1 MLHYTD
7 RNDVVYVLTLDPV
20 LGEDVYQ
27 RLSSEP
33 RLKGTEIIVPGR
45 DSGEYSPAEIDK
57 ITKDTMAGRVFVM
70 DTRSQSQAKLQQV
83 YNKIIGYNRA
93 DFNQFCYTVLI
104 GDGPVEFFAE
114 NGSIESFSS
123 HMARLRLDFNA
134 ARFFYDPLIH
144 YDHHEKLGL
153 AIDQGNS
160 LLETIPGWLEK
171 GFAVEGEDITVRQI
185 RPYFRAEGKKGKVG
199 RAKKKKRQKKL
210 TKIFSKL
217 IRKKVKCPKEDIEQ
231 CIGKEGLLLQGQALP
246 LNVYPFYFEKYVAKF
261 MKKSKTATG

>member
-7 RNDVVYVLTLDPV
+7 RKNRIYVLTLDFV
-20 LGEDVYQ
+20 LAEDVYQ

-45 DSGEYSPAEIDK
+45 DSGEFAPAEIEK
-57 ITKDTMAGRVFVM
+57 ITKDTMTGRVFIM

-114 NGSIESFSS
+114 NGSINSFSS
-123 HMARLRLDFNA
+123 HLARLRLDFNA
-134 ARFFYDPLIH
+134 ARFFYDPLLH
-144 YDHHEKLGL
+144 YDHREKLGL
-153 AIDQGNS
+153 ALDHGNS

-171 GFAVEGEDITVRQI
+171 SFAVEGESVTVRQI
-185 RPYFRAEGKKGKVG
+185 RPFFRAEGKRGKEG

-210 TKIFSKL
+210 SKTFSKL
-217 IRKKVKCPKEDIEQ
+217 IMKQVNCSEDEIAN
-231 CIGKEGLLLQGQALP
+231 CIGKAGLLLGGQSLP
-246 LNVYPFYFEKYVAKF
+246 LNVYPFYFEKYVAKLL
-261 MKKSKTATG
+261 KKSKTATG